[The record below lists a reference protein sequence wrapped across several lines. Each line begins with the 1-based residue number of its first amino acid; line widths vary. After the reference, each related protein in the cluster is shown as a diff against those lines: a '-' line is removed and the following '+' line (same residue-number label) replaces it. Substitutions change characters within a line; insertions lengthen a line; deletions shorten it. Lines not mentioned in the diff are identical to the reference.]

1 MDRYLIIQHTT
12 TKMPMD
18 AYIVDCVRTAG
29 GKRKGV
35 LSKWHPADLG
45 ASVVDEVVRRSGVP
59 PAAVEDVIV
68 GCVSQ
73 IGSQAGNVGRNIVLA
88 SKVLPEAVPGT
99 TVDRQCGSS
108 QQALHFAAQAVM
120 SGTQDVVIA
129 AGVEIMTQVPIGS
142 NISDGL
148 KAGRGNPFV
157 AKGFQANYSKDG
169 KMVMPSQFAGAEMLA
184 KKYNLD
190 RESVDRFGAESQQ
203 KALAATKAGIF
214 KKEILVVEGQDGK
227 TGEKVSVTADEGIR
241 AGTTYEK
248 LAGLKPMAEGGVLTP
263 ATSSQITD
271 GASAVMICNER
282 AVKKYG
288 LKPRARIHAL
298 GLAGSDPVIML
309 EGPIP
314 ATKSVLA
321 KAGMTIDDIDMY
333 EVNEAFASVPMAWAK
348 ALGAD
353 PKKLNVSG
361 GAIAL
366 GHALGSTGTRCMT
379 TLVNGLERTGGR
391 FGVQAICEGGGTANA
406 TIIERV
412 SEVRQAKL

>member
-1 MDRYLIIQHTT
+1 
-12 TKMPMD
+12 MPMD

-68 GCVSQ
+68 GC
-73 IGSQAGNVGRNIVLA
+73 GTKLGAQAGNIGRNIVLS
-88 SKVLPEAVPGT
+88 SKVLPESVPGS
-99 TVDRQCGSS
+99 TVDRACGSS

-129 AGVEIMTQVPIGS
+129 AGVEVMSLVPIGTHVTDCVS
-142 NISDGL
+142 
-148 KAGRGNPFV
+148 RGHPTNESI
-157 AKGFQANYSKDG
+157 GFQTRYAHHGTGDSPVD
-169 KMVMPSQFAGAEMLA
+169 PTQFAGAEMLVSKYALTREALDSFGVASHA
-184 KKYNLD
+184 K
-190 RESVDRFGAESQQ
+190 AQ
-203 KALAATKAGIF
+203 AATANGHF
-214 KKEILVVEGQDGK
+214 KKEILVVEGHDK
-227 TGEKVSVTADEGIR
+227 KLDVRVSVTADEGIR

-248 LAGLKPMAEGGVLTP
+248 LAGLKPLAEGGNITA

-391 FGVQAICEGGGTANA
+391 FGVVAICQRGGTANA